1 MTEGELVTTS
11 SSGVVAGKG
20 KPPHRR
26 LAPLAGSLWVQAGA
40 SGLLVALLMHLRY
53 GYLAG
58 ERDHVVLSPVGL
70 GWAHPDWFDGD
81 WAMNAAPQPHYLFDA
96 FTWLGEATGTLAG
109 LYLIYWLAAM
119 ATFGLATALLAR
131 RWAGPGRQWSALLLV
146 TVLASVTPIYLYGS
160 GGTLAA
166 TALPGVLGGMLVY
179 LTGAALLVDRH
190 RIAAIAA
197 VAAAV
202 IHVQQGAITAVLCAG
217 VAGSI
222 WLRSR
227 RIDWRLLG
235 AAVASVAIVVI
246 GLQVRPVAG
255 HLEDFAEACRLLIP
269 YHCDATAWGRDT
281 TVAGAALILLA
292 LATVAYVGRDAR
304 DRWFVVVMLPAV
316 GMLAA
321 AAADRWNVPVL
332 GVLVQGLNVYRLAVI
347 LLPLAVWG
355 ALVPLLADLPGR
367 RRLIWLAI
375 TGLLGLVALA
385 DPAWGL
391 VPSSAFAGGIWMVG
405 FGLLFVAAALL
416 RWREGG
422 HRLWT
427 GALAA
432 MALCVLLS
440 AFDAGAMRWRPFDA
454 RLMPDDDL
462 RLWGAAAQQIVAP
475 GGVLLIPPQA
485 DRLRLATRRAVVVDC
500 KYGPYGGQP
509 WQEFKERLTAVGGIE
524 QCLAGSDA
532 YDRLTGADLAAA
544 ARRYGAGFVVVN
556 SQSGDQIAGLEALG
570 AQPLVAAEG
579 TATYVLLRL
588 TETG

>member
-1 MTEGELVTTS
+1 MVTTS
-11 SSGVVAGKG
+11 SSGVVTDPGS
-20 KPPHRR
+20 PLHRR
-26 LAPLAGSLWVQAGA
+26 LALLAGSLWVQAGA
-40 SGLLVALLMHLRY
+40 SGLLIAILMHLRY

-70 GWAHPDWFDGD
+70 GWAHPDWFNGD

-96 FTWLGEATGTLAG
+96 FTWLGEVTGTLPA

-119 ATFGLATALLAR
+119 AAFGLATALLAG
-131 RWAGPGRQWSALLLV
+131 RWTGPGRQWPALLLV

-179 LTGAALLVDRH
+179 LTGAALLVDRL
-190 RIAAIAA
+190 RMAAIAA
-197 VAAAV
+197 VAAGV

-217 VAGSI
+217 VAVSI

-227 RIDWRLLG
+227 RVDWRLVG
-235 AAVASVAIVVI
+235 AAIASVAIVVI
-246 GLQVRPVAG
+246 GLRVRPVAG

-269 YHCDATAWGRDT
+269 YHCDASAWGRDT

-292 LATVAYVGRDAR
+292 LATVAYVTRDAR
-304 DRWFVVVMLPAV
+304 DRWFVVVALPAL

-321 AAADRWNVPVL
+321 AAADRWNVPGL

-355 ALVPLLADLPGR
+355 ALVALLAELPAR
-367 RRLIWLAI
+367 HRLVWLAV
-375 TGLLGLVALA
+375 TGFLALVALA

-391 VPSSAFAGGIWMVG
+391 VPSAAFAGGVWMVV
-405 FGLLFVAAALL
+405 FGLLFVGAAVL
-416 RWREGG
+416 RWRGRG
-422 HRLWT
+422 DRLWA

-440 AFDAGAMRWRPFDA
+440 AFDARAMQWRPFDA

-462 RLWGAAAQQIVAP
+462 RSWGAAVQQAVPP

-485 DRLRLATRRAVVVDC
+485 DRLRLATKRAVVVDC
-500 KYGPYGGQP
+500 KYGPYGGEP
-509 WQEFKERLTAVGGIE
+509 WQEFKQRLAAVGGIE

-532 YDRLTGADLAAA
+532 YDRLTAADLTAA

-556 SQSGDQIAGLEALG
+556 DASRDQIAALQALG

-579 TATYVLLRL
+579 TATYVLLRV